1 MSNENNFHNH
11 NLQDNHNNDNKQDNN
26 NENKQDEKKTTENTE
41 FSLEDIKKFVTEV
54 VSKKVTDDK
63 KDGLKEKYL
72 KDLNKK
78 IDETNK
84 HIASDKQTRNN
95 LSQRITSRNK
105 DLEMLE
111 MYKNI
116 VENCE

>member
-1 MSNENNFHNH
+1 MSNDNNFHNN
-11 NLQDNHNNDNKQDNN
+11 NLQGNNP
-26 NENKQDEKKTTENTE
+26 NENKQDENKKKENTE

-54 VSKKVTDDK
+54 VSQKVPDDK
-63 KDGLKEKYL
+63 KAERKKEYV

-78 IDETNK
+78 IDEINR
-84 HIASDKQTRNN
+84 HIATDKQTRNN
-95 LSQRITSRNK
+95 LYQRIVNKSK

-116 VENCE
+116 IENCK